1 MKIRIACLLLFAF
14 IAMPIL
20 AAEEGPP
27 TLAIGATGEAITP
40 PFVVQVEVGA
50 LLQYGLIM
58 IVVLLAVLVASLLLV
73 RRLSLA
79 QTLRLGEE

>member
-1 MKIRIACLLLFAF
+1 MLAGVLLGAALGA
-14 IAMPIL
+14 IL
-20 AAEEGPP
+20 SNRVVP

-40 PFVVQVEVGA
+40 PFVVQVEVAA
-50 LLQYGLIM
+50 LAQYGLIM
-58 IVVLLAVLVASLLLV
+58 AGVLLAVLIASLLLV